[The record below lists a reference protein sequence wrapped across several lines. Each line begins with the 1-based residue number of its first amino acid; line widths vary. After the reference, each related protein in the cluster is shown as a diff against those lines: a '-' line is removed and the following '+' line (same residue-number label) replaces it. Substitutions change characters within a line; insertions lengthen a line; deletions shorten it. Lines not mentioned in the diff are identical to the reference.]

1 MLGVCGSDVHQI
13 DNSWGAAS
21 FPLVPGHEIIGNIV
35 GIGPDVEGFTI
46 GQRVGIGVQRSN
58 CGDCDCC
65 NNGAE
70 QLCGKI
76 HKTYAGPGKDKGG
89 FAVHIR
95 YTAKWTFVVPDSI
108 PSDAA
113 APLLCAG
120 ITTFS
125 PIKRHCKAGQK
136 VGVIGIGGLGHL
148 ALQIASAMG
157 CEVYAISRSEAKK
170 EEALGFGATGYI
182 ASAIPEQFNAAK
194 GSLDVIINTVSAVTG
209 MDEYL
214 SLLKP
219 RGVMAY
225 LGVPE
230 KNEENKTKMFMHSIV
245 PSEKTMV
252 GSYLGPYDDYAE
264 MFAFCAE
271 HNIRPQ
277 IECVPLEE
285 ANVAIQ
291 KVRDNAARYRMVLV
305 MPEAQ

>member
-1 MLGVCGSDVHQI
+1 MG
-13 DNSWGAAS
+13 
-21 FPLVPGHEIIGNIV
+21 V

-58 CGDCDCC
+58 CGDCECC

-95 YTAKWTFVVPDSI
+95 YTAKWTFAVPDSI

-125 PIKRHCKAGQK
+125 PIKRHCKVGQK

-170 EEALGFGATGYI
+170 EEALGFGATGFI

-225 LGVPE
+225 LE
-230 KNEENKTKMFMHSIV
+230 SQRKTRRTRLRCLCTQSCPRRRQWLVATWDLTMTTLRCSHFAPNTTFGLRLSVCHWRKRMLRSRKCGITLPAIGWCSSCQK
-245 PSEKTMV
+245 PSEGHVLDTD
-252 GSYLGPYDDYAE
+252 GSE
-264 MFAFCAE
+264 F
-271 HNIRPQ
+271 
-277 IECVPLEE
+277 
-285 ANVAIQ
+285 
-291 KVRDNAARYRMVLV
+291 
-305 MPEAQ
+305 